1 MVSSKIGQKDS
12 WKVDR
17 LDTKEEYIENLI
29 LNIEC
34 LVNEKEGYVLKTDT
48 QIAMFKT
55 LIGCDSEMYHNLG
68 GFNDNSNVEWY
79 KEHIRK
85 QLNKLDTTAL
95 AFLTNTISL
104 IGQ

>member
-12 WKVDR
+12 WKIDR

-34 LVNEKEGYVLKTDT
+34 LVNEKEEYTLKTNT
-48 QIAMFKT
+48 QFAMFQT

-68 GFNDNSNVEWY
+68 GYSDKSNLEWY
-79 KEHIRK
+79 EEHIRK

-95 AFLTNTISL
+95 AFLTNAITL
-104 IGQ
+104 IGK